1 MLFLRGSV
9 TLGCLSSNRMVLI
22 SYLFV
27 VLFYAITGLLFP
39 KLTDDKSTT
48 SGGIA
53 GIIITNHRLDYIGK
67 RLEYLP
73 EPSSRRPAVSPT
85 FERPVSSL
93 LRQVYYFHITIQLPL
108 GHEPIG
114 NCDITQKSAEHRRG
128 VEPIQVRPFEAKQP
142 IPIIITRPRGN
153 RAFPSGV

>member
-1 MLFLRGSV
+1 MLSSAWLLMLFLRGLV
-9 TLGCLSSNRMVLI
+9 TLGCPLSNRMVLI

-53 GIIITNHRLDYIGK
+53 GIIITNHRLHYIGVCFAK
-67 RLEYLP
+67 LLEYLQ

-85 FERPVSSL
+85 FERPVSFL
-93 LRQVYYFHITIQLPL
+93 LRQV
-108 GHEPIG
+108 
-114 NCDITQKSAEHRRG
+114 
-128 VEPIQVRPFEAKQP
+128 
-142 IPIIITRPRGN
+142 
-153 RAFPSGV
+153 